1 MDPERYLVPPEE
13 AARTVRV
20 LRMYGLRDDRVID
33 AVSRVPRHL
42 FIPGEFRE
50 TADPYGDHP
59 CPIGHGQTISQPF
72 VVAYMVSGLRVE
84 PGMRVLEVGSGCGY
98 AAAVLLELGAEVFG
112 IEAVPDL
119 ETHSERVL
127 ASLGYSGFHGLAG
140 DGSLGWPGGGP
151 FDRILV
157 SCAPE
162 TVPKALVE
170 QLADSGRMILPVGPL
185 FDQRLV
191 VLEKSSKGVTMTE
204 DLPVR
209 FVPMTGSGGGKHR

>member
-1 MDPERYLVPPEE
+1 
-13 AARTVRV
+13 
-20 LRMYGLRDDRVID
+20 
-33 AVSRVPRHL
+33 
-42 FIPGEFRE
+42 
-50 TADPYGDHP
+50 
-59 CPIGHGQTISQPF
+59 
-72 VVAYMVSGLRVE
+72 
-84 PGMRVLEVGSGCGY
+84 MRVLEVGSGCGY

>member
-1 MDPERYLVPPEE
+1 ML
-13 AARTVRV
+13 RV
-20 LRMYGLRDDRVID
+20 LRMHGLTDDRVMK

-42 FIPGEFRE
+42 FIPGGLQGM
-50 TADPYGDHP
+50 ADPYGDHP

-72 VVAYMVSGLRVE
+72 VVAYMVSGLGIE

-112 IEAVPDL
+112 MEAVPDL
-119 ETHSERVL
+119 KDHSERVL
-127 ASLGYSGFHGLAG
+127 ASLGYSGFHVITG

-162 TVPKALVE
+162 TIPRALVE
-170 QLADSGRMILPVGPL
+170 QMAAPGRMILPLGPSY
-185 FDQRLV
+185 DQRLV
-191 VLEKSSKGVTMTE
+191 VVDKSSSGVTVKD

-209 FVPMTGSGGGKHR
+209 FVPMTGAGGGRSR